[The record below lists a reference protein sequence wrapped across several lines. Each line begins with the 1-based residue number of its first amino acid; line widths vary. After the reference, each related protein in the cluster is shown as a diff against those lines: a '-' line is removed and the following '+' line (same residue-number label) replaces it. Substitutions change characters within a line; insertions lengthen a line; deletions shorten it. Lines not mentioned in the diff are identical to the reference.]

1 LYYHQEQAIRL
12 EANSAADEKPALV
25 ITAGTG
31 AGKTEAFLLPLLN
44 GLFRQPR
51 GADEVGVRAI
61 VLYPMNALVNDQVE
75 RVYEW
80 LKGQKQVTLFH
91 FTGETPEDE
100 QEAQRGNYPPFE
112 ACRMRT
118 RELARR
124 NVPDILIT
132 NYSMLEYM
140 LCRPQDAVFF
150 GSALQT
156 FVVDEAHIYN
166 GTLAAEI
173 ALLMRR
179 VLLRCSVDA
188 QQIFQIATSATL
200 GGEVPQFIAK
210 LFGKT
215 VDQVKWIQ
223 GESVR
228 CVLPASRPPDID
240 CVPSSVR
247 LDALE
252 DAVFVEDNLLVED
265 NEVATLARRA
275 IEPLVHESVIGQT
288 KGSNIPAQIL
298 HSALRYS
305 PVIAR
310 LEEALWQGRNMGLLR
325 LRDLAEKTWG
335 RQDEEATHA
344 TARLLQ
350 LGARARQ
357 SVNDLPLIPHKLHLM
372 ARAPATVS
380 VCMNPACTAT
390 TEPRLQGAGR
400 MVAEAVDKCPSCGK
414 ATLTYVGAHDVVKP
428 CLQQFVVKITPSI
441 SGPDGAIMTPMM
453 SGIGSRHSRTAM
465 QRHLI

>member
-1 LYYHQEQAIRL
+1 
-12 EANSAADEKPALV
+12 
-25 ITAGTG
+25 
-31 AGKTEAFLLPLLN
+31 
-44 GLFRQPR
+44 
-51 GADEVGVRAI
+51 
-61 VLYPMNALVNDQVE
+61 
-75 RVYEW
+75 
-80 LKGQKQVTLFH
+80 
-91 FTGETPEDE
+91 
-100 QEAQRGNYPPFE
+100 
-112 ACRMRT
+112 
-118 RELARR
+118 
-124 NVPDILIT
+124 
-132 NYSMLEYM
+132 
-140 LCRPQDAVFF
+140 
-150 GSALQT
+150 
-156 FVVDEAHIYN
+156 
-166 GTLAAEI
+166 
-173 ALLMRR
+173 
-179 VLLRCSVDA
+179 
-188 QQIFQIATSATL
+188 
-200 GGEVPQFIAK
+200 
-210 LFGKT
+210 
-215 VDQVKWIQ
+215 VKWIQ